1 MRLEE
6 LQFARVMPLVCYLPP
21 TSTMFRSELSEARD
35 AYGMENILV
44 TVVDDFFDI
53 GASKEEMENLVALIE
68 KYRNSHAP

>member
-1 MRLEE
+1 
-6 LQFARVMPLVCYLPP
+6 
-21 TSTMFRSELSEARD
+21 MFRSELSEARD

-53 GASKEEMENLVALIE
+53 GASKEEMENLVTLIE

>member
-21 TSTMFRSELSEARD
+21 ASTMFRSELSEARD
-35 AYGMENILV
+35 AYAIKNILV